1 MDLDTM
7 LAEAAPARRAS
18 LDGPDSPAAVSLY
31 QRITAEPAAPARGF
45 RRRWLPPLALTG
57 AVVATVTAAVTLAL
71 IAGSRPTTAHTRRGG
86 TAPAT
91 LAAWTVAREPNG
103 LVAVT
108 IRELRDPAGLW
119 RMLRADGVPANVRFL
134 SHSFTPTT
142 SASAIPRACHPP
154 PMSDAAN
161 AHLQEKIMPQVG
173 PGAGAPIPSGGAVNL
188 TIRPSAIPRGIGLYL
203 EAWAASSGAQ
213 TGPILSLQTDL
224 VLASPSC
231 TGS

>member
-7 LAEAAPARRAS
+7 LAEAAPARRVP
-18 LDGPDSPAAVSLY
+18 LDGPDSRAAVSLY
-31 QRITAEPAAPARGF
+31 QRITAQPAAPARVF
-45 RRRWLPPLALTG
+45 LRHRFPILALTG
-57 AVVATVTAAVTLAL
+57 AVVATVTAVVALAL
-71 IAGSRPTTAHTRRGG
+71 IAGSRTTTPHTRPGG
-86 TAPAT
+86 PAPAT
-91 LAAWTVAREPNG
+91 LAAWTVTRQPNG

-142 SASAIPRACHPP
+142 SASAIPRTCHAPH
-154 PMSDAAN
+154 MSDQAN
-161 AHLQEKIMPQVG
+161 ANLQEKIMPQAD
-173 PGAGAPIPSGGAVNL
+173 PGGSAPIPSGGAVVL
-188 TIRPSAIPRGIGLYL
+188 IIRPSAIPHRIGLYL
-203 EAWAASSGAQ
+203 QAWAASPGAQ
-213 TGPILSLQTDL
+213 TGPLLSLQTDL

>member
-7 LAEAAPARRAS
+7 LAEAAPARHAS

-31 QRITAEPAAPARGF
+31 QRITAEPAAPARVF

-57 AVVATVTAAVTLAL
+57 AVVATVTAVVALAL
-71 IAGSRPTTAHTRRGG
+71 IAGSRPTTVHTRRGG
-86 TAPAT
+86 PAPAT
-91 LAAWTVAREPNG
+91 LAAWTVTREPNG

-108 IRELRDPAGLW
+108 IRQLRDPAGLW

-154 PMSDAAN
+154 HMSDTAN
-161 AHLQEKIMPQVG
+161 AHLQEKIMPPAG
-173 PGAGAPIPSGGAVNL
+173 PGPGHPSRPGAPWSSPSAP
-188 TIRPSAIPRGIGLYL
+188 RPSRPGSACTWRHGRPVQ
-203 EAWAASSGAQ
+203 AHK
-213 TGPILSLQTDL
+213 
-224 VLASPSC
+224 LARFSACRPTWC
-231 TGS
+231 

>member
-7 LAEAAPARRAS
+7 LAEAAPARHAS

-31 QRITAEPAAPARGF
+31 QRITAEPAAPARVF

-57 AVVATVTAAVTLAL
+57 AVVATVTAVVALAL
-71 IAGSRPTTAHTRRGG
+71 IAGSRPTTVHTRRGG
-86 TAPAT
+86 PAPAT
-91 LAAWTVAREPNG
+91 LAAWTVTREPNG

-108 IRELRDPAGLW
+108 IRQLRDPAGLW

-154 PMSDAAN
+154 HMSDTAN
-161 AHLQEKIMPQVG
+161 AHLQEKIMPRP
-173 PGAGAPIPSGGAVNL
+173 PGAGAPIPSGGAVVL
-188 TIRPSAIPRGIGLYL
+188 TIRPSAIPPGIGLYL

-224 VLASPSC
+224 VLASPPC

>member
-1 MDLDTM
+1 
-7 LAEAAPARRAS
+7 
-18 LDGPDSPAAVSLY
+18 
-31 QRITAEPAAPARGF
+31 
-45 RRRWLPPLALTG
+45 
-57 AVVATVTAAVTLAL
+57 VTAAVALTL

-86 TAPAT
+86 TAPAA

-154 PMSDAAN
+154 HMSDTAN

-173 PGAGAPIPSGGAVNL
+173 PGAGAPIPSGGAVVL

-224 VLASPSC
+224 VLVSPPC